1 MPYRGVVKG
10 NVIIINNADQLKDGT
25 EVEIF
30 PVSSSDKVDTICGTW
45 EDERSA
51 EDIIEDIRSSRYS
64 RKRNVTL

>member
-51 EDIIEDIRSSRYS
+51 EDIIKDIRSSRYS
-64 RKRNVTL
+64 RKKNVTL